1 MTRCGINRYRHAIYF
16 ITPPLFS
23 VPGPLNKAVMSQ
35 VFNEPKQGGKNK
47 GTVTSI
53 SRAQHSVGDLI
64 HHRRFG
70 YRGVVF
76 DIDQSFQ
83 STEEW
88 YEAVAKSCPPKDK
101 PWYHVL
107 VHGAAHATYVAERN
121 LERDESAEPISHP
134 LPMHYFSRFEDERYL
149 SRSRTN

>member
-1 MTRCGINRYRHAIYF
+1 M
-16 ITPPLFS
+16 
-23 VPGPLNKAVMSQ
+23 
-35 VFNEPKQGGKNK
+35 

-53 SRAQHSVGDLI
+53 RRAKFSVGALI
-64 HHRRFG
+64 HHRLFD

-88 YEAVAKSCPPKDK
+88 YEAMAKSCPPKDK

-107 VHGAAHATYVAERN
+107 VHGATHATYVTERN

-134 LPMHYFSRFEDERYL
+134 LLMHYFSGFEDGRYL
-149 SRSRTN
+149 TRGRTN

>member
-1 MTRCGINRYRHAIYF
+1 MR
-16 ITPPLFS
+16 
-23 VPGPLNKAVMSQ
+23 Q
-35 VFNEPKQGGKNK
+35 VFNEPKEGGKYM
-47 GTVTSI
+47 GTITSI
-53 SRAQHSVGDLI
+53 RRAKFSIGDLI
-64 HHRRFG
+64 HHRRFD

-76 DIDQSFQ
+76 DIDQTFQ

-107 VHGAAHATYVAERN
+107 VHGATHATYVAERN

-134 LPMHYFSRFEDERYL
+134 LLMHYFSRFEDGRYL